1 MFIVIEMKTE
11 ILWEQLIDKGLE
23 HLILDQ
29 GAQIVAEG
37 LVVGMLKDVAYRV
50 QYQIVCDV
58 KWNTQKVSVK
68 DLLSRKEFVLTRS
81 GNEWLDE
88 QNQAI
93 ESLRGCTDVDIR
105 VTPFTNTLPIK
116 RLSLKPGEAEEIA
129 VVYVNVPELS
139 LSKFGQR
146 YTCLS
151 KDKDGGIYKYESL
164 DSGFTSELKVD
175 AEGLVLDYPGIFKLV
190 WKRTQGN

>member
-1 MFIVIEMKTE
+1 MKTE
-11 ILWEQLIDKGLE
+11 VLWEQLIDRGLE

-29 GAQIVAEG
+29 GVQIVADG
-37 LVVGMLKDVAYRV
+37 LVVGMLEDVAYRL

-68 DLLSRKEFVLTRS
+68 DLLRSKEFVLIRS

-93 ESLRGCTDVDIR
+93 EVLRGCTDVDIR

-116 RLSLKPGEAEEIA
+116 RLSLKPGEAKEIA
-129 VVYVNVPELS
+129 VVYINAPELG
-139 LSKFGQR
+139 LSKFEQR

-164 DSGFTSELKVD
+164 NSGFTSELMVD
-175 AEGLVLDYPGIFKLV
+175 MEGLVLDYPGIFKLV
-190 WKRTQGN
+190 WKQTQVN